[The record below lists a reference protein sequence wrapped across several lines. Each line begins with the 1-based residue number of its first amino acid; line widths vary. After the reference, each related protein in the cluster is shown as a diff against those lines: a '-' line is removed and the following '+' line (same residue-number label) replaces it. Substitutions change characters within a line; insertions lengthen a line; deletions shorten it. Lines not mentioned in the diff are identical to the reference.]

1 MGTWASVQAK
11 GCGDRERGD
20 RGNIVD
26 FLADR
31 GFTVFYRSRHFFFS
45 VAGKKKKRSRVD
57 LDFITLSIT
66 FSFRRCTT
74 CRKRRSLR
82 TNSFF
87 AEYPKISMGEL
98 LLLIYFWSMDVTREK
113 TARMMSINVNLV
125 CRVFRRLEDVCSL
138 DIDRNPFIPFGGT
151 AVIKC
156 DESKFNHKAK
166 VRKKRNMV
174 KRKLGRIGIRGP

>member
-1 MGTWASVQAK
+1 MAEFRDSAPV
-11 GCGDRERGD
+11 
-20 RGNIVD
+20 ISP
-26 FLADR
+26 FHL
-31 GFTVFYRSRHFFFS
+31 FFFS
-45 VAGKKKKRSRVD
+45 EGGTKRSRVD
-57 LDFITLSIT
+57 LVFLTFSIT

-74 CRKRRSLR
+74 CKQRRSLR

-87 AEYPKISMGEL
+87 GEFPKISMGEL

-113 TARMMSINVNLV
+113 TARMMSVNVNLV
-125 CRVFRRLEDVCSL
+125 CRVFRRLEDACSL
-138 DIDRNPFIPFGGT
+138 DIERNPFIPFGGT

-174 KRKLGRIGIRGP
+174 KRKLGRIGIRGPWI